1 MSVLQG
7 VSNIIY
13 GMGLMGAQWN
23 QMGDAYTDAA
33 YAAVVAG
40 FGVAVQRRGTVR
52 VVGIIAFLIL
62 CYKHSVIEALHHL

>member
-1 MSVLQG
+1 
-7 VSNIIY
+7 
-13 GMGLMGAQWN
+13 
-23 QMGDAYTDAA
+23 MGDAYTDAA

-62 CYKHSVIEALHHL
+62 DYKDSVIEAFYHL